1 MYGYQKDLVLAL
13 IKLEMY
19 KYYIS
24 EIKSVD

>member
-19 KYYIS
+19 KDYKS

>member
-19 KYYIS
+19 TYYIS